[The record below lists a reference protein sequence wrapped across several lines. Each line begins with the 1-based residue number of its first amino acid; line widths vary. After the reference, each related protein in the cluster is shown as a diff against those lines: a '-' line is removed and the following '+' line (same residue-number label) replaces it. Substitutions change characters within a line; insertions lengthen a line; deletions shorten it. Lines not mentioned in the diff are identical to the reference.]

1 MRRPKTFIIC
11 CVILLAIVAS
21 GVIIP
26 WVKREQT
33 LKQIKEQHEAEL
45 EILAAY
51 PWIDEIDPDN
61 IAKLTSCEGDIVY
74 TVTDKEAIAEIM
86 GIIRDTNPQPV
97 IINPEDDKGRPA
109 GGPKNALW
117 LDITTKDD
125 KESWSLTIDDENFPT
140 DFVIDHTV
148 YKNKDTNWFE
158 TKTGYFTKP
167 DKIYRKVKAIMYK
180 GERTDLNEV
189 SDTGQDGSSEWNR
202 VDFEYNPDAI
212 FTAET
217 LTLTDKEG
225 LYTTDVK
232 CAYGKYFFTRI
243 KVDED
248 LILSEISYEDK
259 LRFKYFWG
267 YMDEN
272 GDNETEFALKSTD
285 PEKPYCGI
293 HKMLGVTEDRVY
305 AMTFQADEND
315 YFSDKIYYLT
325 AFDMSG
331 NVVAE
336 KQYPYKIDFYPEV
349 QSLITKSG
357 DILVYNGATALFDEE
372 FNEIALNTDHR
383 IIMVAPT
390 ENDEIAVLLKKE
402 KGYNRAILDGKDLSI
417 VSEDDRSYD
426 LKDYRIVEMPDQST
440 LIMVKFESEGYRFK
454 LVELSFDVGY
464 ETEIID
470 SFHSGIN
477 GRILGIVSRTRDEI
491 ILKTEGEQGYVD
503 EVNLVKFTGV
513 DRDVAAKRKP
523 LKVLGESSYKLCLFN
538 AMSKDYYAE
547 DYYKTNRHEDRHM
560 PTTAEELRTLC
571 VKDGA
576 PDVIYLF
583 HAEDPLNMIKI
594 DEVADLSGL
603 LKEDGDVH
611 EEQFFPGI
619 IKSLTYKG
627 SLRAY
632 PVTADLMTIV
642 ADSGF
647 LKGEAFT
654 YDKFSELLLQNEGK
668 TLLFNVRRYMTEHFI
683 GYYGNPFYSK
693 SENICNFD
701 TEDFKS
707 LIKMIKNLYEDYE
720 ILYDFADRYTESG
733 YGSMAEAEK
742 AEVEGLKKAG
752 AILSVED
759 INGWSSGFYFEHTA
773 FGDNYEFVGFP
784 TKAGGQS
791 CFKQASVYVINDL
804 SENKKG
810 ALEYIK
816 SIAPE
821 HAEDGVAADRLL
833 FDKTLEEHM
842 SSGYYQSYKDAEI
855 HRALY
860 EKAKEVMETAEGF
873 AVSFTDE
880 DYDFIHGAMDAY
892 FAGLSTEDETA
903 KAFQEYFSAKD

>member
-21 GVIIP
+21 GIIIP
-26 WVKREQT
+26 QVKREKAQKE
-33 LKQIKEQHEAEL
+33 LKEQHEAEL

-61 IAKLTSCEGDIVY
+61 IAKLTTCEGDIVY

-189 SDTGQDGSSEWNR
+189 SDAGQHGSSEWNR

-212 FTAET
+212 FTAEP

-232 CAYGKYFFTRI
+232 YAYGKYFFTRI
-243 KVDED
+243 KIDED
-248 LILSEISYEDK
+248 LVLSEISYEDE

-272 GDNETEFALKSTD
+272 GDNEAEFALKSTD

-305 AMTFQADEND
+305 AMTFHADEND

-402 KGYNRAILDGKDLSI
+402 KGYNRAILDDKDLSI

-426 LKDYRIVEMPDQST
+426 LSDYRIVEMPDQST
-440 LIMVKFESEGYRFK
+440 LIMVKYESEGCRSK
-454 LVELSFDVGY
+454 LVELTIDGGY
-464 ETEIID
+464 ETDIID
-470 SFHSGIN
+470 TFHSGIK
-477 GRILGIVSRTRDEI
+477 GWEILDIVSRTRDKI
-491 ILKTEGEQGYVD
+491 ICKTEDSQSYVGE
-503 EVNLVKFTGV
+503 VKLTIFTEV
-513 DRDVAAKRKP
+513 DRDVASKRKRI
-523 LKVLGESSYKLCLFN
+523 KVFGNEESLIDFN
-538 AMSKDYYAE
+538 AYSTDYYAE
-547 DYYKTNRHEDRHM
+547 ECFKADGSTDSWVESDS
-560 PTTAEELRTLC
+560 ELRDIC
-571 VKDGA
+571 RQDNK
-576 PDVIYLF
+576 PDVIYIY
-583 HAEDPLNMIKI
+583 HAEPEFVRL
-594 DEVADLSGL
+594 EEAADLSALLTEDEDLSEEDFFPGLIKAFTYNGVLRAIPVSTSFYTVAAPSGL
-603 LKEDGDVH
+603 LKEGVITAEAISEYISDNPERKLFYNYKRGLLD
-611 EEQFFPGI
+611 EI
-619 IKSLTYKG
+619 ITY
-627 SLRAY
+627 
-632 PVTADLMTIV
+632 P
-642 ADSGF
+642 
-647 LKGEAFT
+647 
-654 YDKFSELLLQNEGK
+654 
-668 TLLFNVRRYMTEHFI
+668 
-683 GYYGNPFYSK
+683 GNPFYNPD
-693 SENICNFD
+693 EGICNFESEEFKTLLKSIRNLD
-701 TEDFKS
+701 REYCEDRDNYHGDDYNPEKEYQKWIETIEAAGAVLDSTGDSAAF
-707 LIKMIKNLYEDYE
+707 YE
-720 ILYDFADRYTESG
+720 INEFNYIFGDKYDLVGFSPSDGSRGCFASPD
-733 YGSMAEAEK
+733 
-742 AEVEGLKKAG
+742 VF
-752 AILSVED
+752 V
-759 INGWSSGFYFEHTA
+759 ING
-773 FGDNYEFVGFP
+773 
-784 TKAGGQS
+784 
-791 CFKQASVYVINDL
+791 L
-804 SENKKG
+804 SKEKEG

-816 SIAPE
+816 YVLDNRHMHNYPARIK
-821 HAEDGVAADRLL
+821 DYDADADYLVPLYAHGIKSSSQKL
-833 FDKTLEEHM
+833 FIRKM
-842 SSGYYQSYKDAEI
+842 KDAFMSARGCCYSLPEEASLFI
-855 HRALY
+855 DDTLAYYCGGRA
-860 EKAKEVMETAEGF
+860 
-873 AVSFTDE
+873 D
-880 DYDFIHGAMDAY
+880 
-892 FAGLSTEDETA
+892 EDETA
-903 KAFQEYFSAKD
+903 GAFQKFFEQPVK